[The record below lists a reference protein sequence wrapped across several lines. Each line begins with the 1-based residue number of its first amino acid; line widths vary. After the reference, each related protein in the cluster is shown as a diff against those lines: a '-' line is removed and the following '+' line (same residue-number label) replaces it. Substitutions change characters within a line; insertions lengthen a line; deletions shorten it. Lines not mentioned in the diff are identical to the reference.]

1 MPDRRLFGAWPYAD
15 ALRRFARATGVAH
28 TGRSLA
34 FARGLLL
41 NLGASEVR
49 SCALLDKPA
58 RRAVAV
64 PLDFIGLTVAD
75 VFVVGYGIDHAE
87 HYRHPPYL
95 DAIG

>member
-1 MPDRRLFGAWPYAD
+1 MRLVGAPPEDIAGRAVLLVDDVAD
-15 ALRRFARATGVAH
+15 

-41 NLGASEVR
+41 NLGAGEVR

-58 RRAVAV
+58 RRAVAA